1 MTTLVTAAPQRKP
14 WLGWLVAIL
23 AAPVVFGAFVA
34 AKGVN
39 PFTMYADILS
49 SLLEPAQAET
59 VAIRASVL
67 LLAGLAVA
75 VPARAGLLNVGGEGQ
90 IIVGAVAA
98 AGVALATDES
108 LPGPVVLVLML
119 IAAMLAG
126 AAWAGIAG
134 VLRLTVKVNEAI
146 STLLLNFIALDLMLA
161 LIYDPWKDKSGFG
174 QPSSR
179 PLAETARLPLFVP
192 TSALNV
198 GIVIALVSLAAV
210 WFLMRHTAWGF
221 RLRVVGGNP
230 EAARRAGMR
239 VGALLLSAML
249 VGGALA
255 GLAGLVHFAG
265 TEFKLRPGMTASFG
279 YVGFLASW
287 LAAHKPLRVAGAAV
301 LLAAIAMAGDSL
313 QIDSGLPAASVNVL
327 MAVVLLVVL
336 GANLRSWRTKP
347 TTEPATPQA
356 TDPVPAT
363 APNPASKSTEEASA

>member
-1 MTTLVTAAPQRKP
+1 M
-14 WLGWLVAIL
+14 
-23 AAPVVFGAFVA
+23 
-34 AKGVN
+34 
-39 PFTMYADILS
+39 
-49 SLLEPAQAET
+49 
-59 VAIRASVL
+59 
-67 LLAGLAVA
+67 
-75 VPARAGLLNVGGEGQ
+75 LNVGGEGQ

-98 AGVALATDES
+98 AGVALATDENLS
-108 LPGPVVLVLML
+108 GPVVLLLML
-119 IAAMLAG
+119 FAAMLAG

-134 VLRLTVKVNEAI
+134 VLRLTVKVNEAVT
-146 STLLLNFIALDLMLA
+146 TLLLNFIALDLMLA

-198 GIVIALVSLAAV
+198 GIVIALVALAAV

-239 VGALLLSAML
+239 VGVLLLSAML

-301 LLAAIAMAGDSL
+301 LLAAIAMA
-313 QIDSGLPAASVNVL
+313 
-327 MAVVLLVVL
+327 
-336 GANLRSWRTKP
+336 
-347 TTEPATPQA
+347 
-356 TDPVPAT
+356 AT
-363 APNPASKSTEEASA
+363 ACRSTPGCPPRR